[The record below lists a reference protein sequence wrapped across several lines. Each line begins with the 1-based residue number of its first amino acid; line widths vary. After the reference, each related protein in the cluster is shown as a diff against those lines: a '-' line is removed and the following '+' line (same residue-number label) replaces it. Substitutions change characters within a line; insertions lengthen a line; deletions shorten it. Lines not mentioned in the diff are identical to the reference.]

1 MAPLCLLRGALR
13 TTPRLSQRCPP
24 PALLCCPWRGPPP
37 AMGTP
42 PGLPG
47 SGLLP
52 RGQGRPA
59 GSGRGVRAPLGPP
72 PVPSGLSPCPATRS
86 WRGSVWRGHALAG
99 MMAIPHRVENL
110 WTN

>member
-59 GSGRGVRAPLGPP
+59 GSG
-72 PVPSGLSPCPATRS
+72 LSPCPATRS

>member
-13 TTPRLSQRCPP
+13 TTPRLSQAVPTP
-24 PALLCCPWRGPPP
+24 GPAVLPLAWAAPGHGHPAGPARPRP
-37 AMGTP
+37 AALWS
-42 PGLPG
+42 GLPG
-47 SGLLP
+47 RL
-52 RGQGRPA
+52 RA
-59 GSGRGVRAPLGPP
+59 GVRGHPAPP